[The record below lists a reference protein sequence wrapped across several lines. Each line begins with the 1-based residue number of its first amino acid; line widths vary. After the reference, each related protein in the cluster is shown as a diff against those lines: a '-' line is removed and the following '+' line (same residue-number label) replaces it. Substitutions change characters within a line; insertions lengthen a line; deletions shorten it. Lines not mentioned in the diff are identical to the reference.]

1 MCQHLTLLLKQ
12 DQRCYVAQCEH
23 GTIHLVWRRTALQF
37 HLSEFLRIA
46 RTLECWSTSDEPHIM
61 DDSCVRLFQQPS
73 GWIQLWLCGV
83 GLNIAPLEVHT
94 LIVMMCAAVL
104 QLHRAQAQAVSQLP
118 QLATYQPIQ
127 AIPNGTWSNN

>member
-1 MCQHLTLLLKQ
+1 
-12 DQRCYVAQCEH
+12 
-23 GTIHLVWRRTALQF
+23 LVWRRTALQF

-46 RTLECWSTSDEPHIM
+46 ETLERWSTSDDPHIL

-104 QLHRAQAQAVSQLP
+104 QLRRAQAQAVSQSP

-127 AIPNGTWSNN
+127 AIPNSTWSNN